1 MTRQHRFR
9 PEDLTDDQR
18 HLYEAITTGPRS
30 TGPQLFALTEGDG
43 VLRGPFNAFL
53 HSVALGDALQRLGAA
68 VRYRSGLSDRVRE
81 MTILVVAAHWD
92 CAFEREAH
100 EAVGAAAGVTEEE
113 MRAIRERRTP
123 SLADPREIAS
133 IAVAT
138 AMVAGD
144 VGDEV
149 WDQCLPALDQ
159 ATVFELSTVVGY
171 YAALALQMRVFRV

>member
-1 MTRQHRFR
+1 
-9 PEDLTDDQR
+9 
-18 HLYEAITTGPRS
+18 
-30 TGPQLFALTEGDG
+30 
-43 VLRGPFNAFL
+43 
-53 HSVALGDALQRLGAA
+53 
-68 VRYRSGLSDRVRE
+68 
-81 MTILVVAAHWD
+81 
-92 CAFEREAH
+92 
-100 EAVGAAAGVTEEE
+100 